1 MEPNQIL
8 IKNGYVY
15 DPINGINCERMDI
28 AIKDG
33 KIVEDKEIDPREATA
48 IDANGMVVF
57 PGGIDVHSHMVGPVV
72 GSALPI
78 APREVQRAL
87 TLKQIGRSYAKM
99 GWTMAIDPAVPPLFA
114 KQAVM
119 ELNEIPII
127 DKAFYTLLGSNWLM
141 MEYVKENLFDKF
153 LAYISWLLR
162 NVRAFA
168 VKLANPGGGE
178 LWSWHYDL
186 QSLDDV
192 IPYFNVTP
200 REIVNTTIKA
210 NEKLALPHSVHLH
223 CNNTLRPGNASAT
236 IDSVKI
242 ANALEV
248 GSAERK
254 QTMHI
259 AHIQFNC
266 YGGKDWGSME
276 SRAEEMAKSINST
289 DKVTADLGQI
299 TFGETVFLSPD
310 GCLVQRTARLFKESV
325 LSNYDFEAED
335 TGGGVRLTYSMDNP
349 INSLQWAIGLEL
361 ALLIDDPW
369 KLSLTTNSPSGG
381 LFTKYPEVIRWLMS
395 KEDRETVLKEGP
407 PVLQKRS
414 SIAAIEREYDLYDIA
429 VITRASPARA
439 LGISKMKGHLG
450 IGADAD
456 VSIYGLNPENLTPH
470 SVSRAFS
477 SAAYTIKSGRT
488 VVKRGQ
494 VVQDVQGKIMWTETK
509 VDEDLEKDMLSDL
522 QLIFKRFYSLDLNN
536 YPVHKNYVREGRAI
550 TKK

>member
-1 MEPNQIL
+1 
-8 IKNGYVY
+8 
-15 DPINGINCERMDI
+15 MDI

-33 KIVEDKEIDPREATA
+33 KIVEDKEMDPQEATT
-48 IDANGMVVF
+48 IDAKGMVVF
-57 PGGIDVHSHMVGPVV
+57 PGGIDIHSHMVGPVV
-72 GSALPI
+72 GGVLPI
-78 APREVQRAL
+78 APKEVQQAL
-87 TLKQIGRSYAKM
+87 VLKQIGRSYAKM

-141 MEYVKENLFDKF
+141 MEYVKENLFDKYV
-153 LAYISWLLR
+153 AYVSWLLR

-210 NEKLALPHSVHLH
+210 NEKLALPHSIHLH

-236 IDSVKI
+236 LDSVKI
-242 ANALEV
+242 ANTLEA

-266 YGGKDWGSME
+266 YGGKDWNSME
-276 SRAEEMAKSINST
+276 SRAEEVAKSINST

-299 TFGETVFLSPD
+299 TFGETMFLSPD
-310 GCLVQRTARLFKESV
+310 GCLVHRIATLFKETP
-325 LSNYDFEAED
+325 LSNRDFEIED
-335 TGGGVRLTYSMDNP
+335 TCGGVKLTYSTDNL

-381 LFTKYPEVIRWLMS
+381 LFTKYPEVICWLMS
-395 KEDRETVLKEGP
+395 KEQRETVLEKSP
-407 PVLQKRS
+407 STLQRRS
-414 SIAAIEREYDLYDIA
+414 SIAAIEKGYDLYDIA

-439 LGISKMKGHLG
+439 LGISKIKGHLG

-456 VSIYGLNPENLTPH
+456 VAIYGLDPENVTPH
-470 SVSRAFS
+470 SVSKAFS
-477 SAAYTIKSGRT
+477 SAAYTIKSGRM
-488 VVKRGQ
+488 VVKNGQ
-494 VVQDVQGKIMWTETK
+494 VVQDVQGQILWTETE
-509 VDEDLEKDMLSDL
+509 VDENLEKDMLNDL
-522 QLIFKRFYSLDLNN
+522 ELIFKRFYSLSCNN
-536 YPVHKNYVREGRAI
+536 YLVPKNYVQVGKAI
-550 TKK
+550 TPR